1 MTKNL
6 FPILTALVSLVGLTG
21 CLTPSRDTTP
31 LQIWDDMKKQPKYK
45 PQQQSPLFSDKRT
58 SRRPPEGTVA
68 IGQMN
73 ADDASHWGI
82 VNSQYVGRSP
92 LPLTKELLAHG
103 QNKFNIYC
111 APCHSQIGNGKGIV
125 ALRAGAVFQ
134 PANLMEPRVKQ
145 MNDGELYSVASEGRR
160 NMMGYRNQTSDHDR
174 WAIIAYLRAL
184 HRATSGSIE
193 DVPDSLR
200 AQLK

>member
-1 MTKNL
+1 MTKFNVT
-6 FPILTALVSLVGLTG
+6 ILLVLTSIAGLTG
-21 CLTPSRDTTP
+21 CLSPSRDTPP
-31 LQIWDDMKKQPKYK
+31 LQIWDDMKAQPKYK
-45 PQQQSPLFSDKRT
+45 PQQQSGLFSDKRS

-68 IGQMN
+68 VGQLN

-82 VNSQYVGRSP
+82 VNSQYVGRNP
-92 LPLTKELLAHG
+92 LPISKELLAHG
-103 QNKFNIYC
+103 QNKFNVYC
-111 APCHSQIGNGKGIV
+111 APCHSQIGDGKGIV
-125 ALRAGAVFQ
+125 GVRAGAAFQ
-134 PANLMEPRVKQ
+134 PANLTEPRVKQ

-160 NMMGYRNQTSDHDR
+160 TMMGYRNQTSDQDR

-184 HRATSGSIE
+184 HRATSGTIE

>member
-6 FPILTALVSLVGLTG
+6 LPILSALVSLVGLTG
-21 CLTPSRDTTP
+21 CLSPSRDTTP
-31 LQIWDDMKKQPKYK
+31 IQIWDDMKKQPKYK

-68 IGQMN
+68 IGQVN

-82 VNSQYVGRSP
+82 VNSQYVGRSS
-92 LPLTKELLAHG
+92 LPLTKEVLAHG

-111 APCHSQIGNGKGIV
+111 APCHSQIGDGKGIV
-125 ALRAGAVFQ
+125 GVRAGAAFQ

-160 NMMGYRNQTSDHDR
+160 TMMGYRNQTSDHDR
-174 WAIIAYLRAL
+174 WAIVAYLRAL